1 MRDDVKDILE
11 RFKLLPEIIGAD
23 IYLQVV
29 LPSTL
34 SMVCLKLAKTNL
46 GFTVL
51 PIENG
56 WQICI
61 PFASKINK

>member
-1 MRDDVKDILE
+1 MRDDIQKIVSV
-11 RFKLLPEIIGAD
+11 FKLTPEIIGAD

-51 PIENG
+51 PTKNG
-56 WQICI
+56 WQVCI
-61 PFASKINK
+61 PFAAKINK